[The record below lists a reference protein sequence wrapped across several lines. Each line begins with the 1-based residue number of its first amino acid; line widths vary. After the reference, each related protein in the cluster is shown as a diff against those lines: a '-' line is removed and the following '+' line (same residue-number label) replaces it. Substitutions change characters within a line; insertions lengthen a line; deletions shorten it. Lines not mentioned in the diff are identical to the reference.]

1 MVNFLYHTASAMATS
16 AAHLLDQS
24 STLSA
29 SLKQTN
35 ALIVRLSKLSFHT
48 NESTDSS
55 NSTRV
60 ELAQDIQDSLKQH
73 DRDFELLQQ
82 DAEDLTGVRRREG
95 GGEKERERA
104 RLAAQVG
111 RLEEDLRRARSSF
124 RRAQLIAKRA
134 SDAASLRERESFF
147 LALTRDPQPVTE
159 ASSETGTTTPDLFQ
173 HRSKRTQKPKLSK
186 EEIRL
191 AAQSDVVAGL
201 RRTYN
206 QLSSEVTRSRF
217 AQETLD
223 ESSAALARL
232 GDQYEGLG
240 SVVGKSRQLLGT
252 LLRSQKSDTWYLET
266 AFYILL
272 ATLAWLVF
280 RRIFYGPFVKLPLF
294 FYRLTLTLLN
304 WIFLKPFW
312 LLLTLTGIIRTEPI
326 GQNFSAAPR
335 ISSSRPPL
343 IVHPSATDR
352 VHVMNADQQERMRQ
366 GKGIPAGAGGGNA
379 KTGKDPVLQGKMSE
393 EIGQMAENS
402 GSAAESGEADGAKAG
417 QESTMDDEEGIVRR
431 GDGTILQDRGDVP
444 KNPKKKVFEDEGRTE
459 EAGAGTRR
467 KRDEL

>member
-1 MVNFLYHTASAMATS
+1 MATT
-16 AAHLLDQS
+16 AVHLLDQ
-24 STLSA
+24 LSNLSG

-35 ALIVRLSKLSFHT
+35 TYIVRLSKLSYHA
-48 NESTDSS
+48 NESVDSS
-55 NSTRV
+55 NTTRV

-73 DRDFELLQQ
+73 ERDFELLQQ

-95 GGEKERERA
+95 DGEKERERA

-134 SDAASLRERESFF
+134 SDAASVRERESIF
-147 LALTRDPQPVTE
+147 LALTRDPQPVSE
-159 ASSETGTTTPDLFQ
+159 ASSGTGTSTPDLFQ

-186 EEIRL
+186 EEVRL

-201 RRTYN
+201 RRTYD
-206 QLSSEVTRSRF
+206 QLSTEVTRSRF

-240 SVVGKSRQLLGT
+240 SVVGKSRQLLST

-280 RRIFYGPFVKLPLF
+280 RRILYGPFIKLPLF
-294 FYRLTLTLLN
+294 FYRLTLNLLN
-304 WIFLKPFW
+304 WIFWKPFW
-312 LLLTLTGIIRTEPI
+312 LFLTVTGIIRTAPLN
-326 GQNFSAAPR
+326 QNVSSVPS
-335 ISSSRPPL
+335 ISTSRPPL
-343 IVHPSATDR
+343 IVHPSATDKVR
-352 VHVMNADQQERMRQ
+352 VMNAEEQERMRN

-379 KTGKDPVLQGKMSE
+379 KMEKDPVLQGKMSE
-393 EIGQMAENS
+393 EIGQMAEKS
-402 GSAAESGEADGAKAG
+402 DEAGTSNNADTAKAG
-417 QESTMDDEEGIVRR
+417 QAGTEDDEEGIVRR

-444 KNPKKKVFEDEGRTE
+444 RNPKKKIFEEEVVIDEPGA
-459 EAGAGTRR
+459 EARR
-467 KRDEL
+467 HRDEL